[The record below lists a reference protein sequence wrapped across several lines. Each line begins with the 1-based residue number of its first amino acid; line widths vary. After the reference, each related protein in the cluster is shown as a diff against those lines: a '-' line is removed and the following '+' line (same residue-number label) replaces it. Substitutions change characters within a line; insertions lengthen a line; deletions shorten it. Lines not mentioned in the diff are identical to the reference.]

1 MRDKTTDRWSTYDP
15 FYIKLADKKV
25 VDIII
30 THHAHSRYRTRLGNE
45 STQLD
50 DIYAFLW
57 EKLKSDSVASYY
69 RNEEDVYVI
78 DDDLLFVAQ
87 FVVAETETDLI
98 GGPLHKMIVITFLG
112 KMSENIELRDLRRY
126 YTWLRHSRRMTLI
139 KNGRKR

>member
-1 MRDKTTDRWSTYDP
+1 MKDKTMNRWSTYDP

-50 DIYAFLW
+50 EIYAFLW
-57 EKLKSDSVASYY
+57 EKLKSGSVASYY

-87 FVVAETETDLI
+87 FVVAETETDLL
-98 GGPLHKMIVITFLG
+98 GDPLHKMIVITFLG
-112 KMSENIELRDLRRY
+112 KMSENIELRDLRSY

-139 KNGRKR
+139 KNRRKR

>member
-1 MRDKTTDRWSTYDP
+1 MRDKTTDRWSTYAP

-98 GGPLHKMIVITFLG
+98 GGPLHKMIVITF
-112 KMSENIELRDLRRY
+112 
-126 YTWLRHSRRMTLI
+126 
-139 KNGRKR
+139 

>member
-1 MRDKTTDRWSTYDP
+1 MRDKSMNRWSTYDP

-25 VDIII
+25 VDILI

-50 DIYAFLW
+50 EIYDFMW
-57 EKLKSDSVASYY
+57 EKLKSGSIASYY

-87 FVVAETETDLI
+87 FVVAETETDLL
-98 GGPLHKMIVITFLG
+98 GNPLHKMIVITFLG
-112 KMSENIELRDLRRY
+112 KMSESIELRDLRSY

-139 KNGRKR
+139 KNRRKR

>member
-57 EKLKSDSVASYY
+57 EKLKSGSVASYY

>member
-1 MRDKTTDRWSTYDP
+1 MRDKTMNRWSTYDP

-25 VDIII
+25 VDILI

-50 DIYAFLW
+50 DIYDFLW
-57 EKLKSDSVASYY
+57 EKLKSGSVASYY

-87 FVVAETETDLI
+87 FVVAETETDLV
-98 GGPLHKMIVITFLG
+98 GDPLHKMIVITFLG

>member
-1 MRDKTTDRWSTYDP
+1 MRDKTMNRWSTYDP

-50 DIYAFLW
+50 EIYALLW
-57 EKLKSDSVASYY
+57 EKLKSGSIASYY

-87 FVVAETETDLI
+87 FVVDETETDLL
-98 GGPLHKMIVITFLG
+98 GDPLHKMIVITFLG
-112 KMSENIELRDLRRY
+112 KMSESIELRDLRSY

>member
-1 MRDKTTDRWSTYDP
+1 MRDKTMNRWSTYDP

-50 DIYAFLW
+50 EIYDFLW
-57 EKLKSDSVASYY
+57 EKLKSGSVASYY

-87 FVVAETETDLI
+87 FVVDETETDLL
-98 GGPLHKMIVITFLG
+98 GDPLHKMIVITFLG
-112 KMSENIELRDLRRY
+112 KMSESIELRDLRSY